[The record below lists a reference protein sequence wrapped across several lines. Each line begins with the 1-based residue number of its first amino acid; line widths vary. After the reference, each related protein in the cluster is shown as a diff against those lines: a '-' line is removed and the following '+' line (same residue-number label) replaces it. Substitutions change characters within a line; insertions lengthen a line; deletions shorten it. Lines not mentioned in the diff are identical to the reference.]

1 MILKKR
7 LINLILFLLVCVLPI
22 MSIIMV
28 HNLSLSKTIQMMNN
42 GVFGNKSSIITTGNS
57 DGNCKKIIYD
67 KFSSEGISCGIYL
80 DDKSNDEFNIRYL
93 AYTKKYKVMPMIS
106 GRFFDKKDFTE
117 NNNVAVIGK
126 NVKNTYKKSSETY
139 IQIDGIEYKVIGV
152 LGYEDDTP
160 FDNYI
165 FINLL
170 SCKNDELKLYIIDFM
185 DNTSQESFDEY
196 IKDLSS
202 KIKEIETLSET
213 ASFSETVEVDFS
225 TFVYFVGL
233 FVSCILCILLISLQ
247 WLIYQRREIAIR
259 RLVGASKEQITFF
272 VLSKYIFY
280 LLTSFIVGVIYC
292 SYFYPSYKASF
303 LEAYIFSSI
312 IILLFMFINIG
323 IIKRDS
329 IEEVIRS

>member
-7 LINLILFLLVCVLPI
+7 LINLTLFLLVCVLPI

-28 HNLSLSKTIQMMNN
+28 HNLSLSKTIQMMSN
-42 GVFGNKSSIITTGNS
+42 GVFGNTSSIITTGNS
-57 DGNCKKIIYD
+57 DENCKEIIYD
-67 KFSSEGISCGIYL
+67 KFLSEGLSCAIYL
-80 DDKSNDEFNIRYL
+80 DDKSNDEYNIRYL

-106 GRFFDKKDFTE
+106 GRFFEKKDFTE
-117 NNNVAVIGK
+117 NNNIAVIGK
-126 NVKNTYKKSSETY
+126 NIKNTYKRSGETY
-139 IQIDGIEYKVIGV
+139 IQNGGIEYRVIGV

-160 FDNYI
+160 FDDYI

-170 SCKNDELKLYIIDFM
+170 SCKNDELKLYVIDFM
-185 DNTSQESFDEY
+185 DNISQELFDGY
-196 IKDLSS
+196 INDISS
-202 KIKEIETLSET
+202 RIKEINILSET
-213 ASFSETVEVDFS
+213 ASFADTVKVDFS

-247 WLIYQRREIAIR
+247 WLIYRRREIAIR
-259 RLVGASKEQITFF
+259 RLVGASKEQITFWI
-272 VLSKYIFY
+272 LGKYVFY
-280 LLTSFIVGVIYC
+280 LFTSFIVGVIYC

-303 LEAYIFSSI
+303 FEAYVFSSI

-323 IIKRDS
+323 IIKKDS